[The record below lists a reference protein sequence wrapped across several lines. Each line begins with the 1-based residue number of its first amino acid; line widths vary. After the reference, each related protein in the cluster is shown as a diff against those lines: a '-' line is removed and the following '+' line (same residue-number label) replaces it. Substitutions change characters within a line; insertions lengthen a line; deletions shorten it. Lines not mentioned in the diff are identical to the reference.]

1 MNGVL
6 RTAGNYSIDPTD
18 IYLFIYLF
26 AYSVFATDVFLKY
39 IFILLTD
46 THDRNDTLYDNN
58 SH

>member
-6 RTAGNYSIDPTD
+6 RTAGNYSIDPTN
-18 IYLFIYLF
+18 IYLF

-39 IFILLTD
+39 IFVLFAD
-46 THDRNDTLYDNN
+46 THDSSDALYDSN